1 MEGASSQPVLPLDND
16 LGRLESEEKDQLW
29 TQFVEEWKRTWL
41 RTQWPLSNQPQ
52 GQERTGW
59 SRVGDESRLFMKAA
73 FFWNTSR
80 KGCFAQARC
89 PRRWLPLAAERG
101 DSCLE
106 KVLTET
112 QISSNVNGQNGEHWS
127 PKAGSWAAV
136 LVQRAEGGGEAWI
149 SGVFPAHLS
158 KTPS

>member
-29 TQFVEEWKRTWL
+29 TQFEEWKRTWL

-59 SRVGDESRLFMKAA
+59 SRVGEERPVYKSSLLLKHIKERLLRPSPLPSYVASSCCWERRQLSGESA
-73 FFWNTSR
+73 
-80 KGCFAQARC
+80 
-89 PRRWLPLAAERG
+89 
-101 DSCLE
+101 
-106 KVLTET
+106 ET
-112 QISSNVNGQNGEHWS
+112 QISSNVNGQNWERWS
-127 PKAGSWAAV
+127 PKAGSWAAA
-136 LVQRAEGGGEAWI
+136 LVQREEGGGEAWI